1 MKPLK
6 VRVPH
11 PKGGMVI
18 GTVVRYAENDRPP
31 AYIVDIGEYQ
41 SLRVPAHK
49 VEAENQDEI
58 TKTFAS
64 ILAEVQARLQDKC
77 FPTHEEQREEEN
89 SVLYHNLKHKERV

>member
-11 PKGGMVI
+11 PKGGMAI
-18 GTVVRYAENDRPP
+18 GTVVRYAGNDRPP

-49 VEAENQDEI
+49 VEAENHDEI
-58 TKTFAS
+58 TKTFEG
-64 ILAEVQARLQDKC
+64 IMAEVQARLANKC
-77 FPTHEEQREEEN
+77 STA
-89 SVLYHNLKHKERV
+89 VIKDLKEII

>member
-11 PKGGMVI
+11 PKGGMII

-31 AYIVDIGEYQ
+31 AYIVDIGEYK

-49 VEAENQDEI
+49 VEAENHDEI
-58 TKTFAS
+58 TKTFEA
-64 ILAEVQARLQDKC
+64 IMAEVQARLANKC
-77 FPTHEEQREEEN
+77 STA
-89 SVLYHNLKHKERV
+89 VIKDLKEII

>member
-18 GTVVRYAENDRPP
+18 RTVVRYAENDRPP
-31 AYIVDIGEYQ
+31 AYIVDIGEYK

-49 VEAENQDEI
+49 VEAENHDEI

-64 ILAEVQARLQDKC
+64 VLAEVQSRLQDKC
-77 FPTHEEQREEEN
+77 FP
-89 SVLYHNLKHKERV
+89 KEII

>member
-1 MKPLK
+1 MKPLR

-11 PKGGMVI
+11 PKGGMAI
-18 GTVVRYAENDRPP
+18 GTVVRYAENDNPP

-49 VEAENQDEI
+49 VESENQDEI

-64 ILAEVQARLQDKC
+64 ILAEVQSRLQDKC
-77 FPTHEEQREEEN
+77 FP
-89 SVLYHNLKHKERV
+89 KEKI

>member
-1 MKPLK
+1 MIKPIQ

-18 GTVVRYAENDRPP
+18 GKVVRYDRGSIQDSPF
-31 AYIVDIGEYQ
+31 YVVDIGEYA
-41 SLRVPAHK
+41 SLKVPAHK

-64 ILAEVQARLQDKC
+64 ILAEVQSRLQDKC
-77 FPTHEEQREEEN
+77 FP
-89 SVLYHNLKHKERV
+89 KEKI